1 MRTSQPGNGI
11 PATDTDE
18 FAAETDTQNYR
29 KPALSAR
36 ICNLLDYIHHKSD
49 FISCSN
55 IFYPMNPS
63 STMSDHT
70 MIPLKDESCLLKES
84 RLRIVGLSDDDDD
97 EPWEIRQPKK
107 RKMNLVQAEFQTLF
121 TGMMSHDKGA
131 EKALLDMILN
141 DHSLAARPSRFL
153 NTNKKRTRCYSPHH
167 FAAGNRNDDVLRF
180 LVLQHPK
187 ALAGRPSILQMLS
200 ERIHSVGL
208 IKFCVSQYPPG
219 LYDIC
224 DENGNTLLHKA
235 CQVNSFPYL
244 GPRPVL
250 IEYLVKEYPQAVEVK
265 NKEGNLP
272 LHLLLEQSP
281 LLSHN
286 IIHTKSA
293 MLLLQ
298 KYPKS
303 RKIPNHAGLLP
314 VDLAMD
320 ASGGSTELIL
330 ALADQKDVF
339 LSSQS
344 PPVIAAHL
352 LQTNAAPHLMQCKV
366 WDTVCPT
373 LAKAVASILY
383 RNIPKYTQLTIC
395 FTRLEK
401 TGLCLILQALER
413 NTQIEQCSLWGT
425 ASDFQ
430 LSMALQ
436 KLFLNN
442 STLTALD
449 LSDNLL
455 PRNPQFL
462 FPLMSNRSLKWLSLA
477 RTNMGPSILQAMI
490 PVLRHNKT
498 LTDLNLSCPSIPEES
513 LLELLQVL
521 QETRTLR
528 RVVFYAESTR
538 CVLPA
543 ALAALQ
549 VNPHLFHIHFDTPTS
564 APTTRTTTTT
574 MIESTEQQ
582 QQPQEEPREP
592 EQSTAALE
600 ELEYWSRLNRAG
612 RYYAREPHATK
623 HDFVMEVLAKAHAS
637 LTYGLLRDSVSLW
650 AASSV
655 GSSSSCSDDVCND
668 ERTMVE
674 ETSSDNATNSSTDEE
689 QVMLVD

>member
-1 MRTSQPGNGI
+1 
-11 PATDTDE
+11 
-18 FAAETDTQNYR
+18 
-29 KPALSAR
+29 
-36 ICNLLDYIHHKSD
+36 
-49 FISCSN
+49 
-55 IFYPMNPS
+55 
-63 STMSDHT
+63 
-70 MIPLKDESCLLKES
+70 
-84 RLRIVGLSDDDDD
+84 
-97 EPWEIRQPKK
+97 
-107 RKMNLVQAEFQTLF
+107 MNLVHAEFQTLF
-121 TGMMSHDKGA
+121 TGMMSHEKGA
-131 EKALLDMILN
+131 EKALLDMIRK
-141 DHSLAARPSRFL
+141 DHSLASATFAILEHKQESHPLFHFAQAASLESVMIVYSLYPKAIFSR
-153 NTNKKRTRCYSPHH
+153 TKSGYSPHH

-187 ALAGRPSILQMLS
+187 ALAGKPSILQMLS

-208 IKFCVSQYPPG
+208 IKFCVSQYPQG
-219 LYDIC
+219 LYDVC

-244 GPRPVL
+244 GPRPAL
-250 IEYLVKEYPQAVEVK
+250 IEYLVKEYPQAVEIK

-293 MLLLQ
+293 MLLLR

-314 VDLAMD
+314 IDLAMD

-330 ALADQKDVF
+330 ALADQAEVF

-366 WDTVCPT
+366 WDTVCSA

-383 RNIPKYTQLTIC
+383 RNMPKYTQLTIC

-413 NTQIEQCSLWGT
+413 NTQIEQCSLCSNVGFYNQKVGT
-425 ASDFQ
+425 DSPEYPPSSLYCVAHGGALASDFQ
-430 LSMALQ
+430 LSMALH

-449 LSDNLL
+449 LSDNIL
-455 PRNPQFL
+455 PRDPQFL

-498 LTDLNLSCPSIPEES
+498 LTDLNLSCPSIPQES

-521 QETRTLR
+521 QDTRTLR
-528 RVVFYAESTR
+528 RVVFYAASTR
-538 CVLPA
+538 CILPA
-543 ALAALQ
+543 ALTALQ
-549 VNPHLFHIHFDTPTS
+549 ANPYLFHIHFDTPTS
-564 APTTRTTTTT
+564 TTITRTTTAT
-574 MIESTEQQ
+574 MESAERQQ
-582 QQPQEEPREP
+582 QQQDQRHRHQEQPI
-592 EQSTAALE
+592 AALE
-600 ELEYWSRLNRAG
+600 ELDYWSRLNRAG
-612 RYYAREPHATK
+612 RYYSREPHATK

-655 GSSSSCSDDVCND
+655 GSSRGCSDDVCND
-668 ERTMVE
+668 NEDDNDDRTMVE
-674 ETSSDNATNSSTDEE
+674 ESSSDNATNASTDEE